1 MRSRCVFRSRVSLLR
16 LLFLVISRWC
26 CSEMQFC
33 SGTKFPQ
40 APAKTH
46 DRQIMCSE
54 RHVFVMKASGW
65 HFALFVLFSVSLSV
79 VTALVRS
86 WKVSIISTSMILCT
100 ETSRWVRRPRTLSYT
115 HLCSWPWQH
124 TDGSQSPFLSLA
136 AVFLPFLFFFSPHL
150 LCSPP
155 VLFFSPPFL
164 YLLSHLSSSLSL
176 TGVARMC
183 SCMCAHAE
191 HRDGESRS
199 RGGVRLPPL
208 ARKKMRSQTMHACI
222 FSSAMSKEVRA

>member
-1 MRSRCVFRSRVSLLR
+1 
-16 LLFLVISRWC
+16 
-26 CSEMQFC
+26 MQFC
-33 SGTKFPQ
+33 SGMKFPQ

-124 TDGSQSPFLSLA
+124 TDGSQSPFLSLS
-136 AVFLPFLFFFSPHL
+136 AVFLPFLCFFFSPHL

-155 VLFFSPPFL
+155 VLFFSP
-164 YLLSHLSSSLSL
+164 SVSLSVVTSVIL
-176 TGVARMC
+176 SVLDR
-183 SCMCAHAE
+183 SCTYVLMHVRPCWVQRWWVMITWRGSSPTFGTE
-191 HRDGESRS
+191 KDEESKN
-199 RGGVRLPPL
+199 
-208 ARKKMRSQTMHACI
+208 ACMHAGLHACMH
-222 FSSAMSKEVRA
+222 F